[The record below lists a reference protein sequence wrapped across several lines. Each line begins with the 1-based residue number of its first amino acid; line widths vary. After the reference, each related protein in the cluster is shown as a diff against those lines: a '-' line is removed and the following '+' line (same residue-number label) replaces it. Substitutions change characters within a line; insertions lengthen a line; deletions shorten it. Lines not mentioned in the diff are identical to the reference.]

1 MRLGDFKN
9 KAQDSKGPLI
19 GPLVI
24 CGATIDDDKV
34 NELIEIGVKDSK
46 FLTPKKRE
54 ELFPQIKNIVKSYK
68 IIIIE
73 AAEVDDALNSP
84 NLNLNWLEAIHTA
97 LILGEL
103 DPERAIV
110 DCPSNN
116 IPAYTE
122 YLLNLLKKKIPL
134 KLEHNAE
141 RYPIV
146 AAASILAKVT
156 RDNEIEKLKE
166 KYGDFGSGYPADP
179 KTKAYLLKNW
189 KTHPEIFRKT
199 WKSYSK
205 VANQSNLSDFK

>member
-1 MRLGDFKN
+1 MSILCGVDEAGR
-9 KAQDSKGPLI
+9 GPMI

-24 CGATIDDDKV
+24 CGVNIDDDKV
-34 NELIEIGVKDSK
+34 NELIKIGVKDSK
-46 FLTPKKRE
+46 YLSPKQRE
-54 ELFPQIKNIVKSYK
+54 ALFPQIKQVVKSYK
-68 IIIIE
+68 LIIVP
-73 AAEVDDALNSP
+73 ASEVDDALNSP

-97 LILGEL
+97 LIIGEL

-116 IPAYTE
+116 IQAYTE
-122 YLLNLLKKKIPL
+122 YLSNLLKKKIPL

-141 RYPIV
+141 RYPVV

-166 KYGDFGSGYPADP
+166 THGDFGSGYPSDP

-189 KTHPEIFRKT
+189 KTHESIFRKT

-205 VANQSNLSDFK
+205 VANQAKLTDY

>member
-1 MRLGDFKN
+1 MSILAGVDEAGR
-9 KAQDSKGPLI
+9 GPMI

-34 NELIEIGVKDSK
+34 NELIRIGVKDSK
-46 FLTPKKRE
+46 YLTPKQRE
-54 ELFPQIKNIVKSYK
+54 ELFPKIKEIVKSYK
-68 IIIIE
+68 IIIVE

-84 NLNLNWLEAIHTA
+84 NLNLNWLEAIKTA

-116 IPAYTE
+116 IQAYTE
-122 YLLNLLKKKIPL
+122 YLSNLLKKKIPL

-141 RYPIV
+141 RFPIV

-166 KYGDFGSGYPADP
+166 TYGDFGSGYPSDP

-189 KTHPEIFRKT
+189 KNHPEIFRKT

-205 VANQSNLSDFK
+205 VANQAKLTDFK